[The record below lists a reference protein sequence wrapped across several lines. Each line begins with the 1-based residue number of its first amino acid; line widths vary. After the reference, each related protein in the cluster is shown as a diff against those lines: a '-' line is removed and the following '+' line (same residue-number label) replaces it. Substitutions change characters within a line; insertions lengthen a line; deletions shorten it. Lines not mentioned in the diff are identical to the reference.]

1 MKVLKEAALTTRSA
15 RSKLPP
21 GSHWRSIDP
30 DTHLGYRKGVRGGR
44 WLVRW
49 YKGSGSYAQAT
60 LATADDAFEAD
71 GADVID
77 FSQAVIRARA
87 YVEKARADE
96 RAEAAGP
103 VVTVA
108 SAIRAY
114 LEMREARERAHA
126 GSGGLKRD
134 ARSRLQRY
142 VLGTDLAKQPLH
154 RLDEAALRRWRTQIP
169 DDLAPGSVRRLVN
182 DLKAALNAAARTH
195 RVRLPA
201 ELPGTIRA
209 GLKADEIVQA
219 EPRRQ
224 VLSDAEVRQLITA
237 AWEADRAAA
246 HDGDVARLVLVLAAT
261 GARFSQVARLTVA
274 DVQAAESRLMVPT
287 SRKGRGPKR
296 SDRTGVRVG
305 DDVIDALRPATAGRK
320 GPEPLLLRWRSVQT
334 ASGQWQR
341 DSRGPWRAA
350 SELSRIWGH
359 IVAAAG
365 LSGDTVPY
373 ALRHSSIVR
382 GLRAGLPVRLVAAL
396 HDTSSA
402 MVERHYAAFV
412 VDAMDELA
420 AKAVVPLMTSPARVL
435 SFERKA

>member
-1 MKVLKEAALTTRSA
+1 MKVLKEAALTTRNA
-15 RSKLPP
+15 RSKLPS

-71 GADVID
+71 GSDIID
-77 FSQAVIRARA
+77 FNQAVSRARA
-87 YVEKARADE
+87 HVEKARADE

-103 VVTVA
+103 LATVT
-108 SAIRAY
+108 SAIHAY
-114 LEMREARERAHA
+114 LEMREARERANA

-154 RLDEAALRRWRTQIP
+154 RIDETALRQWRKQIP
-169 DDLAPGSVRRLVN
+169 DDLAPASVRRLVN
-182 DLKAALNAAARTH
+182 DLKAALNAAALTH

-201 ELPGTIRA
+201 DLAGTIRA

-224 VLSDAEVRQLITA
+224 VLSDADVRRMITA
-237 AWEADRAAA
+237 AWEADQAGA
-246 HDGDVARLVLVLAAT
+246 HDGDVARLILVLAAT
-261 GARFSQVARLTVA
+261 GARFSQVARMTVA
-274 DVQAAESRLMVPT
+274 DVQPAESRLMVPT

-296 SDRTGVRVG
+296 TDRIGVRVG
-305 DDVIDALRPATAGRK
+305 DDVIEALRPAISGRK

-334 ASGQWQR
+334 ASGLWHR
-341 DSRGPWRAA
+341 DNRGPWRAA
-350 SELSRIWGH
+350 SELSRMWAP
-359 IVAAAG
+359 IVKAAG
-365 LSGDTVPY
+365 LPSDTVPY

-412 VDAMDELA
+412 VDALDELA
-420 AKAVVPLMTSPARVL
+420 AKAVVPLTRSPARVISL
-435 SFERKA
+435 ERKA